1 MTKLQ
6 VLNFQDSPVRTEIDF
21 KNNLWMCAKDLCDAL
36 GYTNPRDALKN
47 YVHED
52 DVAKRDVIDSMGRAQ
67 KANFV
72 NESGMYALIFG
83 SKLPKAKEFKKW
95 VTSEVLPQIRRTGTY
110 MSAEEKEARLE
121 NYRDLYS
128 IVSKLPKAKEFKK
141 WVTSEV
147 LPQIRRTGTYM
158 SAEEKEARLENYRDL
173 YSIVYRTESCTAP
186 KHVPLFTDEQAQFV
200 KNLIDVATA
209 KASRGQY
216 ALNETQLCA
225 LKNLVKSYDQ
235 NDRIFRKL
243 NYLLG
248 DLNCHVLG
256 VLQEVILYTIKP
268 IVKEHYPSDFGGFDL
283 EDLDLCIAEKFVK

>member
-6 VLNFQDSPVRTEIDF
+6 VLNFQDSTIQTEIDF

-36 GYTNPRDALKN
+36 GYSNPRDAIQKH
-47 YVHED
+47 VHDD
-52 DVAKRDVIDSMGRAQ
+52 DVAKRDAVDSLGR
-67 KANFV
+67 KAKINYV

-83 SKLPKAKEFKKW
+83 
-95 VTSEVLPQIRRTGTY
+95 
-110 MSAEEKEARLE
+110 
-121 NYRDLYS
+121 
-128 IVSKLPKAKEFKK
+128 SKLPKAKEFKK

>member
-6 VLNFQDSPVRTEIDF
+6 VLNFQDSTIQTEIDF

-36 GYTNPRDALKN
+36 GYANPRDAVKN
-47 YVHED
+47 HVHDD
-52 DVAKRDVIDSMGRAQ
+52 DVEKRDAVDSLGR
-67 KANFV
+67 KAKINYV

-83 SKLPKAKEFKKW
+83 
-95 VTSEVLPQIRRTGTY
+95 
-110 MSAEEKEARLE
+110 
-121 NYRDLYS
+121 
-128 IVSKLPKAKEFKK
+128 SKLPKAKEFKK

-186 KHVPLFTDEQAQFV
+186 KHVPLFTDEQTQFV

>member
-6 VLNFQDSPVRTEIDF
+6 VLNFQDSTIQTEIDF

-36 GYTNPRDALKN
+36 GYSNPRDAIQKH
-47 YVHED
+47 VHDD
-52 DVAKRDVIDSMGRAQ
+52 DVAKRDAVDSLGR
-67 KANFV
+67 KAKINYV

-83 SKLPKAKEFKKW
+83 
-95 VTSEVLPQIRRTGTY
+95 
-110 MSAEEKEARLE
+110 
-121 NYRDLYS
+121 
-128 IVSKLPKAKEFKK
+128 SKLPKAKEFKK

-186 KHVPLFTDEQAQFV
+186 KHVPLFTDEQTQFV

-283 EDLDLCIAEKFVK
+283 EDLELCIAEKFVK

>member
-1 MTKLQ
+1 MSKLQ
-6 VLNFQDSPVRTEIDF
+6 VLNFQDSTIRTEIDF

-36 GYTNPRDALKN
+36 GYENPRKAVTDHV
-47 YVHED
+47 YED
-52 DVAKRDVIDSMGRAQ
+52 DVTKRDVIDSMGRAQ

-128 IVSKLPKAKEFKK
+128 IV
-141 WVTSEV
+141 
-147 LPQIRRTGTYM
+147 
-158 SAEEKEARLENYRDL
+158 
-173 YSIVYRTESCTAP
+173 YRTESSCRAP

>member
-6 VLNFQDSPVRTEIDF
+6 VLNFQDSTIRTEIDF
-21 KNNLWMCAKDLCDAL
+21 KNNFWLCAKDLCDAL
-36 GYTNPRDALKN
+36 GYANPRDAVKN
-47 YVHED
+47 HVHDD
-52 DVAKRDVIDSMGRAQ
+52 DVEKRDAVDSLGR
-67 KANFV
+67 KAKINYV

-110 MSAEEKEARLE
+110 MSAEEKEAQKE
-121 NYRDLYS
+121 NFRDLYS
-128 IVSKLPKAKEFKK
+128 
-141 WVTSEV
+141 
-147 LPQIRRTGTYM
+147 M
-158 SAEEKEARLENYRDL
+158 
-173 YSIVYRTESCTAP
+173 VYNTESRRP
-186 KHVPLFTDEQAQFV
+186 FRNVPLFTDEQTQFV

>member
-1 MTKLQ
+1 MSKLQ
-6 VLNFQDSPVRTEIDF
+6 VLNFQDSTIQTEIDF
-21 KNNLWMCAKDLCDAL
+21 KNNLWMCANDVCTAL
-36 GYTNPRDALKN
+36 GYENSRDALKTH
-47 YVHED
+47 VHSE
-52 DVAKRDVIDSMGRAQ
+52 DVAKRYGLAKDGKKREMSY
-67 KANFV
+67 V

-83 SKLPKAKEFKKW
+83 
-95 VTSEVLPQIRRTGTY
+95 
-110 MSAEEKEARLE
+110 
-121 NYRDLYS
+121 
-128 IVSKLPKAKEFKK
+128 SKLPKAKEFKK

-283 EDLDLCIAEKFVK
+283 EDLELCIAEKFVK